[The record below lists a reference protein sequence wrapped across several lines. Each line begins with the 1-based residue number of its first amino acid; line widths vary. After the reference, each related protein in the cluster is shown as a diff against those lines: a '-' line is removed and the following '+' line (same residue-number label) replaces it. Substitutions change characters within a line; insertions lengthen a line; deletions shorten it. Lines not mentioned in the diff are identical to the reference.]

1 MFVSKIKIF
10 VKAGNGGKGAISF
23 RREKFVPFGGPNGGN
38 GGKGGD
44 IIFLG
49 DRSINTLA
57 YFRYHRHFF
66 AKHGEPGTGSDCH
79 GKNGEDYIIKVPV
92 GTDVYKN
99 EILIASINKNEE
111 EVVIS
116 EGGKGGIGNGGM
128 ATSVNR
134 APRISIPPNLCEME
148 ELLLILTLKTDV
160 GLLGA
165 PSAGKSSLI
174 NCLSRANSIVGAY
187 DFTTNNPVLGQM
199 YNSEISLMD
208 LPGIIE
214 GAHKGKGK
222 GIEFLRHSEHCK
234 MFLHVIDASKNPKE
248 DYEMI
253 LYELEKYGN
262 KLINIPS
269 IIVLNKIDLLT
280 DIEEKKLQEE
290 FPEALLISTKTG
302 DGLKILENK
311 IKSFFNIDNEINI
324 EDIHENEENLIIN
337 EEENKS
343 EILIDFYEEED
354 ENYWNNYVNFLRII
368 GEKILEYK
376 NEKRKFSL
384 ILTTSKYM
392 CQLNKQYRNKE
403 QDTNIISLELE
414 NNEYMLGEIILCF
427 NKIQEEYEALPEDS
441 IYKDSFYR
449 YLTYIYIHGILHL
462 IGYDHM
468 TDEETNSM
476 ENEEKKIF
484 DLVKS
489 YIEIN

>member
-38 GGKGGD
+38 GGNGGS
-44 IIFLG
+44 IIFVG
-49 DRSINTLA
+49 DRSLNTLA

-66 AKHGEPGTGSDCH
+66 AKHGEAGTGSDCH
-79 GKNGEDYIIKVPV
+79 GKNGEDYFIKVPV

-99 EILIASINKNEE
+99 GELIASINKDKE
-111 EVVIS
+111 EVLIS
-116 EGGKGGIGNGGM
+116 QGGKGGIGNGGM

-134 APRISIPPNLCEME
+134 APRISIPPSLCEME
-148 ELLLILTLKTDV
+148 ELILILTLKTDV

-165 PSAGKSSLI
+165 PNAGKSSLI
-174 NCLSRANSIVGAY
+174 NILSRANSVIGNYA
-187 DFTTNNPVLGQM
+187 FTTNNPVLGQM

-214 GAHKGKGK
+214 DAHKGKGK

-234 MFLHVIDASKNPKE
+234 MFLHIIDASKNPKK

-280 DIEEKKLQEE
+280 PEEKQNLQKE
-290 FPEALLISTKTG
+290 FPEGLFISTKTQE
-302 DGLKILENK
+302 GLNTLTNSIRNFFNLEDEEEIDNILEEK
-311 IKSFFNIDNEINI
+311 E
-324 EDIHENEENLIIN
+324 EENL
-337 EEENKS
+337 S
-343 EILIDFYEEED
+343 EIIIDYYSEED
-354 ENYWNNYVNFLRII
+354 ENYWDTYKNYLKII
-368 GEKILEYK
+368 GEKVLEYK
-376 NEKRKFSL
+376 QEKRGFSL
-384 ILTTSKYM
+384 TLTTSKYM
-392 CQLNKQYRNKE
+392 KELNQQHRGKNS
-403 QDTNIISLELE
+403 DTNIISLELE
-414 NNEYMLGEIILCF
+414 NNPYILGEIILCF
-427 NKIQEEYEALPEDS
+427 NKIEEEYDNLPIDS
-441 IYKDSFYR
+441 KYSNSFYA

-462 IGYDHM
+462 LAYDHM
-468 TDEETNSM
+468 TEEDTNLM
-476 ENEEKKIF
+476 ELEEEKIF
-484 DLVKS
+484 NLLKN